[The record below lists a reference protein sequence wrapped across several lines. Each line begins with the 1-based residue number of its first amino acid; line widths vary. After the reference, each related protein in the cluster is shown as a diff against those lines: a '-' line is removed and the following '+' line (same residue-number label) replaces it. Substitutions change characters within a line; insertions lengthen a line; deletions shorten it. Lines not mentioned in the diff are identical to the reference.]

1 MDDRYKKF
9 AQFLLNYFDVKLK
22 LDEMDFE
29 LIEKKFKEFEK
40 NELIELSMK
49 NKPGL
54 MYISWN
60 IANYFG
66 LDSLIV
72 IEGKGRKR
80 ELTQPRQICY
90 YIANKIYRY
99 TQQEIADF
107 FGGNTANGTKN
118 HATILSGIRRTQNL
132 MDTEKDYNE
141 LVNKLI
147 EKIKDGNNNQRT
159 DTTTSTESIYGST
172 ESEGN
177 DLPLDRDRE
186 IESSDRLLQ
195 REQRYSFDFNHLSE
209 NQSER
214 ELEKRTH

>member
-22 LDEMDFE
+22 LDEKDFE
-29 LIEKKFKEFEK
+29 IIEKRFSEFEK

-60 IANYFG
+60 VANYFG

-72 IEGKGRKR
+72 IEGKGRKK

-90 YIANKIYRY
+90 YVAHKIYGY
-99 TQQEIADF
+99 TQKQIADF
-107 FGGNTANGTKN
+107 FGGDTAQGTKN
-118 HATILSGIRRTQNL
+118 HSTILSGIRRTQNL

-141 LVNKLI
+141 LVNTI
-147 EKIKDGNNNQRT
+147 IDKIKDGDNNQRT
-159 DTTTSTESIYGST
+159 DTATGTQSVYRSS

-177 DLPLDRDRE
+177 DLSLNRYGE
-186 IESSDRLLQ
+186 IEGGNRLLQ
-195 REQRYSFDFNHLSE
+195 TES
-209 NQSER
+209 
-214 ELEKRTH
+214 